1 MNSKTPSLAGPPPP
15 GLLGRPR
22 HSSRLGLRP
31 SSISCCMTQRRS
43 DSGATPRFGHLPERL
58 AAHAEP
64 HPLLAELRREGFPF
78 AMSTPFRTPLG
89 AFSGVSTKAGQLQAT
104 GSASFGP
111 PSWLIQPACSGHRSA
126 SFGPPSRDLRSTL
139 ARPSVHPRASLGP
152 PSRELRST
160 VVAHPTRVLGPPLR
174 ELRSTL
180 GWLTRESALGKAVCP
195 LAHGSLRS
203 VLARRGVGLVLAPPR
218 P

>member
-1 MNSKTPSLAGPPPP
+1 
-15 GLLGRPR
+15 
-22 HSSRLGLRP
+22 LRP

-139 ARPSVHPRASLGP
+139 ARASVHPRASLGPPSREPRSTVARPSVHRRASFGP